1 MNTYYRVKE
10 NKRLIIIPFLLTILS
25 VTAIQ
30 GQTDMFIFGSSSP
43 VADAG
48 RDIKTLSKGSIFLDG
63 SRSYIGDGSKIKYQ
77 WLFAPGLVIKS
88 DNNFQSEISSETY
101 GGQYVKS
108 VSTYKPVLDVK
119 LAENVPGTKLEVI
132 LRIKDRIGFEAT
144 DTLVVEYY
152 DPSIPPEIIAD
163 TLESVQDT
171 LAFGL
176 NQIDTSITDE
186 IPPTLL
192 IQELVD
198 TKISDV
204 DVQIINSMIKD
215 QIRSLGFDYIIFL
228 TKDLNK
234 KERPKNYKADCK
246 TELCVSKN
254 AQLLNAQY
262 ALTWDFADAED
273 LFSIRTFETQNY
285 SETLN
290 DVFIEDPYA
299 IMNENGVYGLES
311 KLRQA
316 VSNVMGSKIFKK
328 DISTID
334 RLIMKNE
341 RWISIGKYPLIIGAA
356 YLFMDA
362 VFSQDPQEPEP
373 EQPPGFP
380 HEP

>member
-1 MNTYYRVKE
+1 MNNNFRIKHSKIST
-10 NKRLIIIPFLLTILS
+10 IIPLLFATFSL
-25 VTAIQ
+25 TDIQ
-30 GQTDMFIFGSSSP
+30 AQTDMFIFGSSRP
-43 VADAG
+43 VAEAG

-77 WLFAPGLVIKS
+77 WLFAPGLALES
-88 DNNFQSEISSETY
+88 DNDFRSEISSETY
-101 GGQYVKS
+101 GGKFLKS

-119 LAENVPGTKLEVI
+119 LAENAPGTKLEVI
-132 LRIKDRIGFEAT
+132 LRIKDRIGFEDT

-152 DPSIPPEIIAD
+152 DPSKPPEIVAD
-163 TLESVQDT
+163 TLSIVQDT

-176 NQIDTSITDE
+176 NQIDTSINDE
-186 IPPTLL
+186 IPPRLL

-198 TKISDV
+198 KRISDV
-204 DVQIINSMIKD
+204 DAQIINSMIKD
-215 QIRSLGFDYIIFL
+215 QIRSLGFDYIILL

-234 KERPKNYKADCK
+234 RERPKNYKVDCK

-254 AQLLNAQY
+254 GQLINAQY

-273 LFSIRTFETQNY
+273 LLSMRAFKTQNY
-285 SETLN
+285 SETFN
-290 DVFIEDPYA
+290 DALIEDPYA
-299 IMNENGVYGLES
+299 IMNTDGVYGLES
-311 KLRQA
+311 EIRQA

-328 DISTID
+328 DISTLD
-334 RLIMKNE
+334 RIIMKNG
-341 RWISIGKYPLIIGAA
+341 RWISLGKYPFIIGAA

-362 VFSQDPQEPEP
+362 AFSKDPVEPEP